1 MLANAEYRR
10 IGSFR
15 NGERV
20 VMDRDELRMR
30 TVRGLRW
37 LEGEV
42 RELADIAG
50 FRTEGER
57 KLFKIQFERVKNQIS
72 EFEKDLIDLL
82 VCYPEARDTAPL
94 SRLLEERAVMRD
106 PAPRHDASRVPSP
119 LVAAELERKDARL
132 ARLHAELD
140 ALDSELKNAPMD
152 AQPALRKRIADTE
165 RAIREAGG

>member
-1 MLANAEYRR
+1 
-10 IGSFR
+10 
-15 NGERV
+15 
-20 VMDRDELRMR
+20 MDRDELRMR

-42 RELADIAG
+42 RELVDIAG

-94 SRLLEERAVMRD
+94 RRLLEERALMRE
-106 PAPRHDASRVPSP
+106 PAARYDASRA
-119 LVAAELERKDARL
+119 LGAAAAAELERKDARL
-132 ARLHAELD
+132 AHLHAELA
-140 ALDSELKNAPMD
+140 ALNSELRTAALD
-152 AQPALRKRIADTE
+152 AQPALRQLIADKE
-165 RAIREAGG
+165 HEIRQAGG